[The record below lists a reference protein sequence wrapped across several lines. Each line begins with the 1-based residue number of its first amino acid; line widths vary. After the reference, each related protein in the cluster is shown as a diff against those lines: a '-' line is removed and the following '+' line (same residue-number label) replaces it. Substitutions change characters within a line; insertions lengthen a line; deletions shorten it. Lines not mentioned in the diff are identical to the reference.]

1 LAKRDYELLFIVS
14 PALNEEEREALLNR
28 VRGYLTEGQ
37 AEILRFE
44 PWGLRRLAYAIRKQR
59 EGYYYLVHFS
69 MDAESVKPFERN
81 LLLVE
86 GVLRELILRLD
97 EVPTLEQQPAAPRK
111 FIPNNN
117 DDDDDYDDDDD
128 MEDDD

>member
-1 LAKRDYELLFIVS
+1 MRNYELIFIVH
-14 PALNEEEREALLNR
+14 PDLEESAYQEVCDR
-28 VRGYLTEGQ
+28 VKKWIGDLGGTITKENN
-37 AEILRFE
+37 
-44 PWGLRRLAYAIRKQR
+44 WGTRRLAYPIRKQR